1 MGPSRMRQ
9 RYTWTKAEKL
19 KSRKRIEWVFKEGKS
34 LSVFPFKVFYL
45 LGRPAATPPA
55 ASTPSLPSDRRRP
68 TALGASP
75 TSPTLPPPG
84 PAATQL
90 PALPPLLSTPG
101 PAATPSVPTPGPAAP
116 GMPAPLQ
123 AGFGAGSRHFKKA
136 VDRNRIKRLSR
147 EAYRLQKHP
156 LMDLLAEKGLSMALF
171 FIYTGKELPDHI
183 TVKAKIGVALQKLI
197 KEVK

>member
-1 MGPSRMRQ
+1 MRQ

-34 LSVFPFKVFYL
+34 LSVFPFKVFFL
-45 LGRPAATPPA
+45 LTNPAPSPSPAPPPA
-55 ASTPSLPSDRRRP
+55 APPRSPARRP
-68 TALGASP
+68 SP
-75 TSPTLPPPG
+75 S
-84 PAATQL
+84 
-90 PALPPLLSTPG
+90 
-101 PAATPSVPTPGPAAP
+101 
-116 GMPAPLQ
+116 PLQ

-147 EAYRLQKHP
+147 EAYRLQKQP
-156 LMDLLAEKGLSMALF
+156 LMDLLMEKGISMAVF
-171 FIYTGKELPDHI
+171 FIYTGKELPDHS

>member
-1 MGPSRMRQ
+1 MRQ

-45 LGRPAATPPA
+45 LAHPPAATAQPIA
-55 ASTPSLPSDRRRP
+55 ATSSAAHPVATISTVPLPHQAPSLPP
-68 TALGASP
+68 
-75 TSPTLPPPG
+75 
-84 PAATQL
+84 
-90 PALPPLLSTPG
+90 
-101 PAATPSVPTPGPAAP
+101 
-116 GMPAPLQ
+116 PAPLQ

-147 EAYRLQKHP
+147 EAYRLQKQP
-156 LMDLLAEKGLSMALF
+156 LTDALAEKERSMALF
-171 FIYTGKELPDHI
+171 FIYTGKELPDHS
-183 TVKAKIGVALQKLI
+183 TVKAKIGVLLQKLI

>member
-1 MGPSRMRQ
+1 MRQ

-45 LGRPAATPPA
+45 LAPPTVPTIQPSAALPAHSTPAPSTRSTLGAPPAATAPDAKSKPA
-55 ASTPSLPSDRRRP
+55 
-68 TALGASP
+68 
-75 TSPTLPPPG
+75 
-84 PAATQL
+84 
-90 PALPPLLSTPG
+90 
-101 PAATPSVPTPGPAAP
+101 
-116 GMPAPLQ
+116 APLQ

-147 EAYRLQKHP
+147 EAYRVQKQP
-156 LMDLLAEKGLSMALF
+156 LIDHLKGKGLSMALF
-171 FIYTGKELPDHI
+171 MVYTGKELPDHS
-183 TVKAKIGVALQKLI
+183 TVKARIGVLLQKLI

>member
-1 MGPSRMRQ
+1 MSQ

-34 LSVFPFKVFYL
+34 LSVFPFKVFFL
-45 LGRPAATPPA
+45 LTNPAPPNLGARPASLSAPP
-55 ASTPSLPSDRRRP
+55 S
-68 TALGASP
+68 
-75 TSPTLPPPG
+75 
-84 PAATQL
+84 
-90 PALPPLLSTPG
+90 
-101 PAATPSVPTPGPAAP
+101 
-116 GMPAPLQ
+116 PLQ

-147 EAYRLQKHP
+147 EAYRLQKQP
-156 LMDLLAEKGLSMALF
+156 LMDLLTEKGISMAVF
-171 FIYTGKELPDHI
+171 FIYTGKELPDHS

>member
-1 MGPSRMRQ
+1 MHQ

-45 LGRPAATPPA
+45 LVRPPAAPPATPPPPTPA
-55 ASTPSLPSDRRRP
+55 A
-68 TALGASP
+68 A
-75 TSPTLPPPG
+75 PPP
-84 PAATQL
+84 PL
-90 PALPPLLSTPG
+90 PQ
-101 PAATPSVPTPGPAAP
+101 ATPP
-116 GMPAPLQ
+116 Q

-147 EAYRLQKHP
+147 EAYRLQKQP
-156 LMDLLAEKGLSMALF
+156 LMDVLAEKGLSMALF
-171 FIYTGKELPDHI
+171 FIYTGKELPDHS
-183 TVKAKIGVALQKLI
+183 TVKVKIGVLLQKLI